1 VFSSEVNMYEG
12 QTSMVRAEFPGYGF
26 FESQGAGPLTFALA
40 TAMGPR
46 AVMGEG
52 PWALSGRTWGSALKR
67 RMEAYR
73 RTLMLVVCV
82 DDDGLPESSVSL
94 APGVSD
100 ENNAAP
106 LVRYRASNQTHRKRD
121 WLSRRAAEVLIGAGA
136 DPDSIHRADAA
147 PSTVHQHGTMRMGTD
162 PSTSVVSPTGE
173 SHAVQHLFICDT
185 SIFPNGIGGPNPT
198 LTAQAVA
205 TMMADGIVRYL
216 SS

>member
-1 VFSSEVNMYEG
+1 
-12 QTSMVRAEFPGYGF
+12 
-26 FESQGAGPLTFALA
+26 
-40 TAMGPR
+40 
-46 AVMGEG
+46 
-52 PWALSGRTWGSALKR
+52 
-67 RMEAYR
+67 MEAYR

-82 DDDGLPESSVSL
+82 DDDGLAESGVSL

-106 LVRYRASNQTHRKRD
+106 LVRYRASEQTQRKRD

-136 DPDSIHRADAA
+136 DPNSIHRADAP
-147 PSTVHQHGTMRMGTD
+147 PSTVHQHGTMRMGSN
-162 PSTSVVSPTGE
+162 PATSVVAPTGE
-173 SHAVQHLFICDT
+173 AHGVERLFICDT

-216 SS
+216 SA